1 MRTVNEVSKLTGVS
15 VRTLHYYDEIG
26 LLHPAVTTD
35 AGYRLY
41 DDKSLERLQQILLFR
56 ELEFSLKDIKQI
68 IDRPDFDKKTALA
81 EQITLLKMKAEHFE
95 SLISYAE
102 GLISKGEYEMNFK
115 VFDNK
120 KIEKYKAEAKELW
133 GNTKEYREYEKK
145 TACYSSEKQES
156 VANELMNIFKEFGS
170 KTDLSPADAEI
181 QSLVKKLQNFITENY
196 YTCTK
201 EILFGLGQMYSAGG
215 EMTDNIDS
223 AGGKGTAKF
232 TAKAITE
239 YCKQSDNMV

>member
-26 LLHPAVTTD
+26 LLRPAVTTN

-41 DDKSLERLQQILLFR
+41 DDASLERLQQILLFK
-56 ELEFSLKDIKQI
+56 ELEFSLKDIKKI
-68 IDRPDFDKKTALA
+68 IDCPGFDRKRALA
-81 EQITLLKMKAEHFE
+81 EQIRLLKIKTEHFE
-95 SLISYAE
+95 NLISYAE
-102 GLISKGEYEMNFK
+102 RIIAKGEYKMDFK
-115 VFDNK
+115 IFDN
-120 KIEKYKAEAKELW
+120 EKYKAEAKKLW

-181 QSLVKKLQNFITENY
+181 QSLVKKLQNFITDNY
-196 YTCTK
+196 YTCTN
-201 EILFGLGQMYSAGG
+201 ETLCGLGQIYSAGG

-223 AGGKGTAKF
+223 AGGKGTAEF